1 VEFVIKEIL
10 VLINRLLYCAAL
22 IPLVVKNY
30 QLKTSR
36 GLSDYLVWF
45 LFNGYIA
52 LTTFSF
58 CLGLPIAYG
67 AISFLQLCIAGFIV
81 GQRFWYDKFDN
92 HNFLVRVYVINVL
105 ICGMLIPV
113 AITWPYQ
120 IGHLMGWVALICF
133 VSKGIPQIIKVQRA
147 QSVYGFTYWFSAI
160 LAIAAVLELR
170 LVFVY
175 NLPLQMVA
183 TASWSLIAFFIFT
196 AQFYAFSWRRSLRQ

>member
-1 VEFVIKEIL
+1 MEIVIKEFL
-10 VLINRLLYCAAL
+10 VLINRLLYCSAL
-22 IPLVVKNY
+22 VPLVMKNY

-58 CLGLPIAYG
+58 CLDLPIAYG
-67 AISFLQLCIAGFIV
+67 VISFLQLCIAGFIV

-113 AITWPYQ
+113 PITWPYQ
-120 IGHLMGWVALICF
+120 IGHLMGWFALICF

-147 QSVYGFTYWFSAI
+147 QSVYGFSYGFSVI
-160 LAIAAVLELR
+160 LAIAAALEIT

-175 NLPLQMVA
+175 NLPLQMLA
-183 TASWSLIAFFIFT
+183 TAIWSIVAFFIFT
-196 AQFYAFSWRRSLRQ
+196 TQFYAFSWRRS